1 MVLLKAD
8 LLTLF
13 TSCKHLEIYLQNLSI
28 DILGVPSDT
37 FDSCMD
43 RIENSQN
50 LMMVPRAVFESTQ
63 HRLLPRSRDLRAK
76 LYTCIPRDLSTAR
89 SLAKLSGVY
98 TIALRSDTVQ
108 MVDSTEINLLTQV
121 RERKFIEVHIHSFL
135 ELLRSDK
142 KVSTERM
149 FYFLGESIEYALRRD
164 VPVVVSSASPVP
176 SQVLHPQQIDALLFS
191 LGFTKRER
199 RMMLEVYPLE
209 LLSIWREW

>member
-1 MVLLKAD
+1 
-8 LLTLF
+8 
-13 TSCKHLEIYLQNLSI
+13 
-28 DILGVPSDT
+28 
-37 FDSCMD
+37 
-43 RIENSQN
+43 
-50 LMMVPRAVFESTQ
+50 
-63 HRLLPRSRDLRAK
+63 
-76 LYTCIPRDLSTAR
+76 
-89 SLAKLSGVY
+89 VY